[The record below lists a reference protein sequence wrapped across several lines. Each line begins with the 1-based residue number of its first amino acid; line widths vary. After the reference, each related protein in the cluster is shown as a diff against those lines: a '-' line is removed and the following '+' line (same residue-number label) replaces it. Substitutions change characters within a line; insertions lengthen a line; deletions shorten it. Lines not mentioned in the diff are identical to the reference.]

1 MAYTYDTEQL
11 ERAKRI
17 QKDYNLA
24 QVQKALNKEQEE
36 TGLID
41 EKMYMHE
48 ALNMVYSLS
57 DNGIIDFKDKD
68 YAISFILQKV
78 TERVHYINVTLKKE
92 LHIILT
98 LQKFEHVKEERC
110 ATV

>member
-1 MAYTYDTEQL
+1 
-11 ERAKRI
+11 
-17 QKDYNLA
+17 
-24 QVQKALNKEQEE
+24 
-36 TGLID
+36 
-41 EKMYMHE
+41 MHE

-92 LHIILT
+92 LHSELMMYDRDDDTSHVFTKYKNLKEKLILEICDFDEEEFKRF
-98 LQKFEHVKEERC
+98 LAVKKL
-110 ATV
+110 